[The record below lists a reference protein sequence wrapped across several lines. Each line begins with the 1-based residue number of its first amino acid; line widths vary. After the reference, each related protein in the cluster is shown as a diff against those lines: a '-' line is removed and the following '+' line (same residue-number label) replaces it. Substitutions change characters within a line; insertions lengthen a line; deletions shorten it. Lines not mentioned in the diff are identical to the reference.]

1 MVVSVGLM
9 PSSSI
14 STSPADVQTIIR
26 LAEEK
31 IRIKTIALGLRVTE
45 FFHDFDRL
53 RSGYVTASQFKRCLD
68 TNLRLQLSS
77 VEEELLFQKYDLKH
91 DGSICYR
98 EFCDIINRKY
108 PETTIT
114 PYPENFTNAAPPY
127 LNSWRSTRHVGT
139 EDESERLQ
147 NVLQRIATY
156 CKQRGIDVLSIMEQY
171 DKHKMGEITDSQFY
185 RAFIG
190 PQLTEADMT
199 LLRDKYSDPGK
210 PGLINYL
217 NFVQDL
223 NTYSRTSEI
232 TVSTT
237 DNSNIQQIPFVGVE
251 ERAEQRSIQEILD
264 KIRIATFKYGI
275 RISDFFKDYDKLRS
289 GIITEGQF
297 ESALSLSIQKQAFL
311 NMNDIKKLTE
321 YYRRP
326 DGRIYYKEFV
336 DSMENAFNIPEL
348 EKKPLTQ
355 VSRPRYGLLSKV
367 K

>member
-1 MVVSVGLM
+1 
-9 PSSSI
+9 
-14 STSPADVQTIIR
+14 
-26 LAEEK
+26 
-31 IRIKTIALGLRVTE
+31 
-45 FFHDFDRL
+45 
-53 RSGYVTASQFKRCLD
+53 
-68 TNLRLQLSS
+68 
-77 VEEELLFQKYDLKH
+77 
-91 DGSICYR
+91 
-98 EFCDIINRKY
+98 Y

-185 RAFIG
+185 RAFVG